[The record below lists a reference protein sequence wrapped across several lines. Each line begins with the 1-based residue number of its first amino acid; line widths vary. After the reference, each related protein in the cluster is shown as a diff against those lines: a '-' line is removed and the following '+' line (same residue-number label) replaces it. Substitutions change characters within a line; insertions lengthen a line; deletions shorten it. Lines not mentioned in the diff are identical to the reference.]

1 MFHASQFSNGHAMQ
15 YGRLRMNPMS
25 KSEIKAKIKSLK
37 RTKRNYNK
45 EKDKNLALYRQY
57 KKTNPAQAQSYY
69 NAAMSWK
76 QKAAALA
83 TTIKGLEKLESGA
96 AFSASRAG
104 KATGV
109 ASSSTATTGIASR
122 RAERKETQSRSLLQ
136 RLTGQTGSTTATET
150 VAAEVIDSGVID
162 SGSYW
167 PDASSVS
174 SYEPSA
180 AEVAVEEGLFEEEKP
195 PYVRYALI
203 ATGVIAA
210 GAYAYYQYR

>member
-109 ASSSTATTGIASR
+109 TSSSTATTGIASR
-122 RAERKETQSRSLLQ
+122 RAERKETQTRSLLQ
-136 RLTGQTGSTTATET
+136 RLTGQTGTTTTTET
-150 VAAEVIDSGVID
+150 VAAEVID

-180 AEVAVEEGLFEEEKP
+180 AEVAVEEGLIEEAKP
-195 PYVRYALI
+195 PYFRYALI

>member
-25 KSEIKAKIKSLK
+25 KSELKAKIKSLK
-37 RTKRNYNK
+37 RKKRNYNK
-45 EKDKNLALYRQY
+45 EKEKYLRWSREHPNKQKSKQY
-57 KKTNPAQAQSYY
+57 YAT
-69 NAAMSWK
+69 AMSFK

-83 TTIKGLEKLESGA
+83 QTIKRLEKLQSGA

-104 KATGV
+104 MATGV

-122 RAERKETQSRSLLQ
+122 RAERKATQSRSLLQ
-136 RLTGQTGSTTATET
+136 QLTGQTGTTTTET
-150 VAAEVIDSGVID
+150 VAAEVID

-180 AEVAVEEGLFEEEKP
+180 VEVAMEEGLIEEEEKP
-195 PYVRYALI
+195 PYARYALI